1 MVVLYKVSKLY
12 PLNLIRDVDDP
23 RLLGSFRQRT
33 EFRVLL
39 LYKPGHSLYVRHFQ
53 GGLVTD
59 SQVAAGVCGVRQGVA
74 ILTDARGGGRTAS
87 QADQVAPA
95 HALALL
101 LTAVKE
107 TLLLLVSGTLEHA
120 SVKGETGLQ
129 DVRVIRGRGAN
140 HRLAAG
146 IFGIWFEFTLG
157 VNILCDQFAARLA
170 SNLEFRAAGAGE
182 LTSIKPGLSWAVA
195 RVLGPEDWQMSARSD
210 DGSHGR
216 NAIVRQLSKAG

>member
-1 MVVLYKVSKLY
+1 MVLYKVSELY
-12 PLNLIRDVDDP
+12 PFNLIRDVNDP
-23 RLLGSFRQRT
+23 GLLGSFCQWT

-39 LYKPGHSLYVRHFQ
+39 LHKSRHSLNIRHLQ

-74 ILTDARGGGRTAS
+74 ILADARGGGRTPS

-120 SVKGETGLQ
+120 SVKRETGLQ

-146 IFGIWFEFTLG
+146 IFGIWFEFALG
-157 VNILCDQFAARLA
+157 VDILCDQFAARLA
-170 SNLEFRAAGAGE
+170 SDLQFWAAGTGE
-182 LTSIKPGLSWAVA
+182 LTAVKPGLSWAVA
-195 RVLGPEDWQMSARSD
+195 RVLSPEEWQMSARSD
-210 DGSHGR
+210 DGSRGR
-216 NAIVRQLSKAG
+216 NAIVRQLSRAG